1 MVLSRWGAAGTP
13 IYRLFEQESVFT
25 PEEISAISDAFE
37 AALHDLGL
45 VNRSDPL
52 VETVAAKIIEL
63 AKAGERDR
71 ERLLAQV
78 LAIFDQ
84 SARKAC

>member
-1 MVLSRWGAAGTP
+1 MS
-13 IYRLFEQESVFT
+13 IYRSVEQESVFT
-25 PEEISAISDAFE
+25 PEEITAITDAFE
-37 AALHDLGL
+37 AALRGLGL

-63 AKAGERDR
+63 AKAGERDP
-71 ERLLAQV
+71 ERLVDQV
-78 LAIFDQ
+78 LTMFDQ

>member
-1 MVLSRWGAAGTP
+1 MP
-13 IYRLFEQESVFT
+13 IYRLIQQKGAFT
-25 PEEISAISDAFE
+25 PEEITAITEAFE
-37 AALHDLGL
+37 AALRHLGL

-52 VETVAAKIIEL
+52 VESVAVQIMEL
-63 AKAGERDR
+63 AKAGECDR